1 MQWFAEI
8 KNYHDQP
15 LSRSKILKNVP
26 VLSPSEA
33 KGGDVKVEEP
43 EEMTLAMFD
52 VKNLLEN
59 DDEDLNDHQQETV
72 IDKKK
77 SASEIPE
84 DEIKSSLSSWSSE
97 ANGYNDSSEEGR
109 SISKLILRQ
118 VPPGLWRVFMTSLL
132 LMICSVPYGS
142 GDTAPPLD
150 WGNLSR
156 GTERA
161 EAS

>member
-72 IDKKK
+72 NDK
-77 SASEIPE
+77 
-84 DEIKSSLSSWSSE
+84 
-97 ANGYNDSSEEGR
+97 
-109 SISKLILRQ
+109 
-118 VPPGLWRVFMTSLL
+118 
-132 LMICSVPYGS
+132 
-142 GDTAPPLD
+142 
-150 WGNLSR
+150 
-156 GTERA
+156 
-161 EAS
+161 